1 MKTIQI
7 KLDSGKEV
15 AVKKLPLGKYAELLG
30 ALDELPK
37 HLNGFDTKS
46 TDDLVAQLPKLIAVA
61 LPDVIKVVSI
71 ATDLTA
77 EQVAELG
84 LDEVVKIIV
93 ALIEVN
99 NYAEVIETIKKLT
112 ARPDKK

>member
-7 KLDSGKEV
+7 KLENKEV
-15 AVKKLPLGKYAELLG
+15 TIKKLPLGKYAELLG

-37 HLNGFDTKS
+37 HLGSFDSLS
-46 TDDLVAQLPKLIAVA
+46 TDALMAQLPKLIAVA

-71 ATDLTA
+71 ATDLTPD
-77 EQVAELG
+77 EVAELG
-84 LDEVVKIIV
+84 LDEVVKIVV

-99 NYAEVIETIKKLT
+99 NYKEVIDTIKKLT
-112 ARPDKK
+112 AQPTKK